1 MVQLDS
7 SLTKLQSK
15 YYCKK
20 NFYSGIY
27 NIFTKG
33 LYYDAYSENESV
45 QSVDDNSESKTIWV
59 IYNYYGGVGDSGYR
73 FWITPSDRFWITPS
87 DGAFTTNKFSD
98 YFLDIKEVRR
108 LKLEKLNE
116 SDIL

>member
-7 SLTKLQSK
+7 SLTKLK
-15 YYCKK
+15 NKFCCKK
-20 NFYSGIY
+20 DFYSGS
-27 NIFTKG
+27 NIIFNKG
-33 LYYDAYSENESV
+33 VYYDAYSENESV
-45 QSVDDNSESKTIWV
+45 QSIFNNSESKTIWV
-59 IYNYYGGVGDSGYR
+59 IYDYNGGVGDSGYR
-73 FWITPSDRFWITPS
+73 FWITPNK
-87 DGAFTTNKFSD
+87 DGEFKTSTFSN

>member
-59 IYNYYGGVGDSGYR
+59 IYNYYGGVGDSRY
-73 FWITPSDRFWITPS
+73 RFWITPS
-87 DGAFTTNKFSD
+87 DGAFTTKKFSD
-98 YFLDIKEVRR
+98 YFLDIKEVRK